1 MLQTD
6 KHMVKLI
13 CGNFNCRYARSVY
26 ICDAN
31 TAVLCS
37 VRKLWVHSLA
47 SWLVEIGQQNKDKWE
62 IMIVISGSGSIG
74 SRTYIAI
81 QWVLGTYSPE
91 VKWSWAWSSPLGS
104 TLIDWLI
111 CIWVRALL
119 LYKVPDGPQTY
130 TLEVLWIQDEGAQI
144 HVSLWSQSF
153 TFTKNV
159 GRSFILCSTPPA

>member
-104 TLIDWLI
+104 TYWLIDWFAFGFEPCYFTKFQMVPRLI
-111 CIWVRALL
+111 LL
-119 LYKVPDGPQTY
+119 KSSGSKMKEPRY
-130 TLEVLWIQDEGAQI
+130 TC
-144 HVSLWSQSF
+144 LWSQSF